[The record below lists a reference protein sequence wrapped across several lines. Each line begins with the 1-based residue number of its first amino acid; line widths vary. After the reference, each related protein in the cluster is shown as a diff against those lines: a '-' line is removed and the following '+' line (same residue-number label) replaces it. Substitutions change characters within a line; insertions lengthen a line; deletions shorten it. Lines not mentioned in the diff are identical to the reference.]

1 MLVEE
6 TRIQLGQIDI
16 LVCNAAN
23 KPFFGSIKDIP
34 DEAFEK
40 IMNNNIKSNHNLCQ
54 MVIPEMV
61 EREDGNIIIVSSIGG
76 MRASQVI
83 GAYNVSKAADIMLV
97 KNYASEFGKF
107 NVRTNCIAPGLIR
120 TDFAKALWENPEIL
134 KSAFNRHTTK

>member
-16 LVCNAAN
+16 LVCNAATN
-23 KPFFGSIKDIP
+23 PFFGSIKDIP

-120 TDFAKALWENPEIL
+120 TDFARALW
-134 KSAFNRHTTK
+134 